1 MATHKGL
8 SKGTLSLRFMQN
20 SQRTSKSQVELDKAE
35 VKDDGEWE
43 VGQDVRETWGVGQSE
58 SGPQIT
64 YEASYLPFVFRSQSP
79 PNPENTNTEL
89 GIGTEADAVLPKGRR
104 RFKLGLEVQID
115 SDKPR
120 GGETSLPIQTDSQA
134 KLTRLKSIS
143 GSSYAHGKA
152 PKSPKAS
159 ATTGNTTKQ
168 GIFDLSGTGTDLRAR
183 NIANPTRGKQEGTT
197 APPGFMKPVGVDAP
211 MEGQRLQ
218 SEPPSSQSS
227 GFAARTG
234 HASTRTSTVK
244 RDIEV
249 TEGQPEDEGKKR
261 KKKKQRVSIGE

>member
-79 PNPENTNTEL
+79 PNAENTKTEL
-89 GIGTEADAVLPKGRR
+89 GTEADVVLPKGRR
-104 RFKLGLEVQID
+104 RFKLGLEVQSD
-115 SDKPR
+115 QDKPR
-120 GGETSLPIQTDSQA
+120 AGETSQPSQTNSQA

-143 GSSYAHGKA
+143 GSSAAHGKA

-159 ATTGNTTKQ
+159 ATTGKTTKQ
-168 GIFDLSGTGTDLRAR
+168 GIFDTSGTGTDLRAR
-183 NIANPTRGKQEGTT
+183 NIAYPTRGKQEGTT
-197 APPGFMKPVGVDAP
+197 APPGFMRPIGVDAP
-211 MEGQRLQ
+211 MEGQRPQ
-218 SEPPSSQSS
+218 SELPSSPNTGS
-227 GFAARTG
+227 AAQTE
-234 HASTRTSTVK
+234 HAVARIPTIK
-244 RDIEV
+244 REIEV
-249 TEGQPEDEGKKR
+249 TEEQPADEGKKR